1 MLTRS
6 ALLPLAVA
14 AGLAAVPSAMAA
26 KPSPVARAAGGDAPP
41 VVPSLIQ
48 TRITRTENAL
58 ERLTRYVDNGDSAKV
73 VKVGKVIRRQTSAAW
88 RGAKYYLRTA
98 PPPVPDDLA
107 ATRRST
113 KRSLKGGAV
122 GPVMADQF
130 TSAVAVFSLAHE
142 VSAEAIE
149 LTDGAHGDTL
159 SALSRTLF
167 WTLDKRDAMVQDAKA
182 FEPAAPPPD
191 DLRSRSRV
199 AQAPSSG
206 TGERTL
212 KGGAVGGSFAA
223 LMPQV
228 TLVLDDEM
236 QHIDSLRSDAPDLS
250 ARGKSILR
258 QAETQI
264 LFTERAINTTW
275 PPLPADD

>member
-1 MLTRS
+1 VS
-6 ALLPLAVA
+6 PCA
-14 AGLAAVPSAMAA
+14 PS
-26 KPSPVARAAGGDAPP
+26 V
-41 VVPSLIQ
+41 
-48 TRITRTENAL
+48 
-58 ERLTRYVDNGDSAKV
+58 
-73 VKVGKVIRRQTSAAW
+73 
-88 RGAKYYLRTA
+88 
-98 PPPVPDDLA
+98 
-107 ATRRST
+107 
-113 KRSLKGGAV
+113 
-122 GPVMADQF
+122 
-130 TSAVAVFSLAHE
+130 
-142 VSAEAIE
+142 
-149 LTDGAHGDTL
+149 
-159 SALSRTLF
+159 SRTLF

-228 TLVLDDEM
+228 TLGLDDEM